1 MAWIYSVTDSVP
13 WLNSKNTEQIINNT
27 WAFYQYF
34 NGKMTKEA
42 MAGVLGNMRRESY
55 LNPGQQE
62 LGKSGNVQYGYG
74 LIQWTPS
81 TSLTSYVIGSWYDGN
96 VQCDLVEREGNLDA
110 SLGGARWI
118 KTVDYSYTWQE
129 FCQLTDVAEA
139 TKAYLFER
147 ERAGVSAL
155 EQRLTYANEE
165 YEILGGTP
173 PTPTPTKRKKM
184 PLWMMCA
191 NRKRV

>member
-13 WLNSKNTEQIINNT
+13 WLNSKETHQIINNT
-27 WAFYQYF
+27 WAFYEYF
-34 NGKMTKEA
+34 SGKMTKEA

-62 LGKSGNVQYGYG
+62 LGKSGDIKYGYG

-81 TSLTSYVIGSWYDGN
+81 TSLTSYITGSWFDGN
-96 VQCDLVEREGNLDA
+96 IQCDLIEREGNLDA

-118 KTVDYSYTWQE
+118 KTSEYSYTWQE

-155 EQRLTYANEE
+155 IQRLAYANEE

-173 PTPTPTKRKKM
+173 PTPPQTKRKKM
-184 PLWMMCA
+184 PVWMMRA

>member
-1 MAWIYSVTDSVP
+1 MAWLYSVTDSVP
-13 WLNSKNTEQIINNT
+13 WLNSKNTQQIITNT
-27 WAFYQYF
+27 WAFYEYF
-34 NGKMTKEA
+34 KEKMTKEA

-81 TSLTSYVIGSWYDGN
+81 TSLTSYVTGSWYDGN
-96 VQCDLVEREGNLDA
+96 VQCGLIEREGNLDA

-118 KTVDYSYTWQE
+118 KTAEYSYTWQE

-155 EQRLTYANEE
+155 EQRLAYANEE
-165 YEILGGTP
+165 YEILGDTP
-173 PTPTPTKRKKM
+173 PTPTPTKKKKM
-184 PLWMMCA
+184 PVWMMCA